1 MASAG
6 RPALGATMSLWR
18 GTLRTPAL
26 HGSSS
31 SDIFFHVVTP
41 DRIPQFI
48 IPPLDIHK
56 KQRCSG
62 KGEGQREGT
71 GQLEGTA
78 WRSGWEPAV
87 QDEHGSNSSSFYS
100 SCSNPDPT
108 AWAALSLPHLPKVTT
123 PYGFVTLGRSPQ
135 VTSEEAFFHSG
146 SGHPRGPAAGTRPS
160 WQEEPG
166 CCRHPG
172 GSAAEGHSGTGGSH
186 RHHKQPSPRASG
198 HKDRGSSPTPAGLA
212 LPRCARDIRITE
224 VLESQEAEKRDQ
236 RLLSTGCP
244 RSSSGPELPAV
255 TARKNLFQRILRR
268 HLVHPRQLKP
278 GHFTLH

>member
-1 MASAG
+1 MPSAA
-6 RPALGATMSLWR
+6 RALEATMSLWR
-18 GTLRTPAL
+18 GTLRPPAL

-31 SDIFFHVVTP
+31 RDIFFHVVTP

-48 IPPLDIHK
+48 IPSLDIHR

-62 KGEGQREGT
+62 KGEGQLEGM
-71 GQLEGTA
+71 GQLEGA
-78 WRSGWEPAV
+78 WRSSCDPAV
-87 QDEHGSNSSSFYS
+87 QDEHGSNSSSFNS
-100 SCSNPDPT
+100 SCSKSDPT

-135 VTSEEAFFHSG
+135 VTREEAFFHSG
-146 SGHPRGPAAGTRPS
+146 SGRPRGPAARTRPS

-172 GSAAEGHSGTGGSH
+172 IPVAEGHSGTGGSH
-186 RHHKQPSPRASG
+186 RDHKQPRPRAST
-198 HKDRGSSPTPAGLA
+198 HKDDGSSSN
-212 LPRCARDIRITE
+212 LPRCARDTRITQA
-224 VLESQEAEKRDQ
+224 LESQEAEKRDR
-236 RLLSTGCP
+236 RLLGMACP

-255 TARKNLFQRILRR
+255 TARKSLFQRILRR

>member
-1 MASAG
+1 
-6 RPALGATMSLWR
+6 MSLWR
-18 GTLRTPAL
+18 GSLCPPAL
-26 HGSSS
+26 QGSSS

-48 IPPLDIHK
+48 IPSLDIHK

-62 KGEGQREGT
+62 KGAGQPGGT
-71 GQLEGTA
+71 GQLEGTGQPQGTA
-78 WRSGWEPAV
+78 WRSSWDPTV
-87 QDEHGSNSSSFYS
+87 QDEQGSNSPWFNS

-146 SGHPRGPAAGTRPS
+146 WGHPRGPAAGTRPS
-160 WQEEPG
+160 CPEDLG

-172 GSAAEGHSGTGGSH
+172 IPAAEGHSATGGS
-186 RHHKQPSPRASG
+186 RRDHKQPSPRANG
-198 HKDRGSSPTPAGLA
+198 HKDGGSSPTPAGLP
-212 LPRCARDIRITE
+212 LPRDIQITE
-224 VLESQEAEKRDQ
+224 AVESQEAEKSDG
-236 RLLSTGCP
+236 RLLGMGCR
-244 RSSSGPELPAV
+244 RSSSSLELPAV

>member
-1 MASAG
+1 MPSAG
-6 RPALGATMSLWR
+6 QRALGATMSLCR
-18 GTLRTPAL
+18 GTLR
-26 HGSSS
+26 GSSS

-48 IPPLDIHK
+48 IPSLDVHK
-56 KQRCSG
+56 RQRCSG
-62 KGEGQREGT
+62 KGAGQPEGT

-78 WRSGWEPAV
+78 WSGSWDTAV
-87 QDEHGSNSSSFYS
+87 QNEQGSNSSSFNS
-100 SCSNPDPT
+100 SCPNPDPT

-146 SGHPRGPAAGTRPS
+146 SGHPWGPGTRPK

-166 CCRHPG
+166 CCGHPG
-172 GSAAEGHSGTGGSH
+172 IPAAEGDSGMGGSQ
-186 RHHKQPSPRASG
+186 RDHKQPSPRASA
-198 HKDRGSSPTPAGLA
+198 HKGDGSSPSPAGLPP
-212 LPRCARDIRITE
+212 PRCARDIRITE
-224 VLESQEAEKRDQ
+224 ALESQEAEKRDR
-236 RLLSTGCP
+236 RLLGMDCP
-244 RSSSGPELPAV
+244 RSSSSLELPAG

>member
-1 MASAG
+1 
-6 RPALGATMSLWR
+6 MSLWR
-18 GTLRTPAL
+18 GTLCPPAL
-26 HGSSS
+26 QGRSS
-31 SDIFFHVVTP
+31 SDIFLHVVTP

-48 IPPLDIHK
+48 IPSLDVHK

-62 KGEGQREGT
+62 KGT

-78 WRSGWEPAV
+78 WRSSWDPAG
-87 QDEHGSNSSSFYS
+87 QDEHGSNSPCFSS

-146 SGHPRGPAAGTRPS
+146 SGHPRGPAAGTPPR

-166 CCRHPG
+166 CCGHPG
-172 GSAAEGHSGTGGSH
+172 IPGAEGDSGMGGS
-186 RHHKQPSPRASG
+186 RRDHKQPSPRASA
-198 HKDRGSSPTPAGLA
+198 HKGDGSSAIPAGLPV
-212 LPRCARDIRITE
+212 PRCAGDMRITAA
-224 VLESQEAEKRDQ
+224 LESQEAEKRDR
-236 RLLSTGCP
+236 RLLGEGCP
-244 RSSSGPELPAV
+244 RSSSSLELPAAA
-255 TARKNLFQRILRR
+255 ARKNLLQRILRR